1 MRLERLYLLLGH
13 GKDKAA
19 CLDDSRCK
27 WVYSDEECKN
37 PTGYSSSYNGIFAGA
52 MIVGAMIGS
61 IYAGQFAAR
70 FGHKV
75 SFLIVG
81 IVGVVSSVMYMCP
94 RQRMSFGC
102 CALVVY

>member
-81 IVGVVSSVMYMCP
+81 IVGVVSSVMYHV
-94 RQRMSFGC
+94 SSATNEFGC